1 MVKTLTNDSE
11 LEDSEREDSALEDGE
26 SELDDALEEEELPAG
41 LTTPQEAKT
50 RLAKAKTI
58 AFFFFI
64 NYLPQ

>member
-11 LEDSEREDSALEDGE
+11 LEDSALEDGE
-26 SELDDALEEEELPAG
+26 SELEEEELPTG
-41 LTTPQEAKT
+41 LTAPQEAKT

-58 AFFFFI
+58 AFFFSI

>member
-11 LEDSEREDSALEDGE
+11 LEDSALEDGE

-41 LTTPQEAKT
+41 LTAPQEAKT

-58 AFFFFI
+58 AFFFSI

>member
-11 LEDSEREDSALEDGE
+11 LEDSALEDGE
-26 SELDDALEEEELPAG
+26 SELDDALEEEEFPAG
-41 LTTPQEAKT
+41 EGVLQEAKT
-50 RLAKAKTI
+50 RLAKAKAI